1 MPEDAFDRDAL
12 YQQGMQAFRLAQWP
26 EAIAAFTTIQ
36 ERDGIDAAID
46 DLIANAQLKLD
57 IERATPLLVAPSR
70 KRQRWVTPVI
80 IGVIG
85 LSLLVGGGT
94 FLLLRVPTPPVQAA
108 VAHALL
114 SMPLVVPTAMLPP
127 SILPTQPTTGTL
139 QVTWA
144 NNTAPNRAQQIEI
157 ILDASGSMLGQ
168 INGQRKIDIAHSA
181 LNTLINQ
188 LPDSAEVALRTYGRR
203 RSNDCEDTELV
214 QPLRKLDRAALIAS
228 VGSIVP
234 VPESRTPL
242 ARSIQQTAEDLREI
256 DGKVTIVLVSDGD
269 ETCNGDP
276 GLIAEQLH
284 TTHPQISV
292 SVIGFAVGPG
302 EWRSRL
308 QATARRGGGS
318 YFDVANADQLA
329 AALQHVVINDFSIHA
344 TGSTELVRGLI
355 GQRIELLSGSYSVT
369 IDGVNNSLEGVT
381 VVGGE
386 TTVITIQEQADGLVV
401 YPAQPAGTK

>member
-26 EAIAAFTTIQ
+26 DAIAAFTTIQ
-36 ERDGIDAAID
+36 ERDGSDAAID
-46 DLIANAQLKLD
+46 GLIANAQLKLD
-57 IERATPLLVAPSR
+57 IERATPVLVAPSR

-80 IGVIG
+80 IAVIG
-85 LSLLVGGGT
+85 VSLLIGGGT
-94 FLLLRVPTPPVQAA
+94 LLLRAPTPPVQAA
-108 VAHALL
+108 VAQALL
-114 SMPLVVPTAMLPP
+114 SMPLVVPTAMLPR
-127 SILPTQPTTGTL
+127 SVLPTQPTTGTL

-144 NNTAPNRAQQIEI
+144 NNTAPNRAQRVEI

-181 LNTLINQ
+181 LNMLINQ

-203 RSNDCEDTELV
+203 RSNDCQDTELV

-228 VGSIVP
+228 IGSIVP

-242 ARSIQQTAEDLREI
+242 AHSIQQTAEDLRAI

-276 GLIAEQLH
+276 GLTAEQLH
-284 TTHPQISV
+284 TAHPQISV

-308 QATARRGGGS
+308 QATATRGGGS
-318 YFDVANADQLA
+318 YFDAANADQLA
-329 AALQHVVINDFSIHA
+329 IALQQVVTNDCSIRA
-344 TGSTELVRGLI
+344 SGSTELVRGLI
-355 GQRIELLSGSYSVT
+355 GQRIELPSGSYSVT
-369 IDGVNNSLEGVT
+369 IDGVSNSLEGIT
-381 VVGGE
+381 VAGGE
-386 TTVITIQEQADGLVV
+386 TTVITIQEQPDGLVV
-401 YPAQPAGTK
+401 YSAQPAGMK